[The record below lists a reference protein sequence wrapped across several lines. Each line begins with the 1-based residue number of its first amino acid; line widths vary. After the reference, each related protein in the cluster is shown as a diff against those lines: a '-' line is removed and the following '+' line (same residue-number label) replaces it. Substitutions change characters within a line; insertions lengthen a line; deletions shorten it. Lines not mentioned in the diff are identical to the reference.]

1 MNFFDIQMY
10 IGIKLLFL
18 LFVATS
24 VYLIFKNKKPVY
36 FLVLVGVISSA
47 SYFLLVNNLQLSFW
61 GLQGDEITIAAMYN
75 TFAHVSLWSDFAY
88 HNLPAFYPPAFFW
101 IFGLV
106 GRLFDWDGVK
116 IAKFA
121 AMSFFLFFPV
131 GLYYFQKYLIK
142 EESEDGKVFGII
154 FALLPT
160 LLIITILDKDLL
172 IGKPYEV
179 ITAAT
184 TIFWYVG
191 LYLKI
196 SRDKWNNKQGLIYG
210 AIAGIIFMTYYLWL
224 VFAAIGFILMGLVEE
239 KGRRVK
245 YFIALFKTMLVTIV
259 VSLPFIL
266 PLVVSYFKNGMESWQ
281 TSFFVPNGLDLW
293 FPMFQLNNINNF
305 ILLFGFVTL
314 IYYRK
319 HIVIKQL
326 LYLFITAFIWWGFAM
341 TSLLVF
347 KIPFQEFRGFY
358 IFSPIILVIAAA
370 YGIERLWFHFNI
382 NKNKNITFLII
393 VIGIVYFASQ
403 SVFGF
408 FVDDPKVKTQRI
420 ESREANR
427 AILNL
432 VHFLKETPESSSKLT
447 LQTVPQVLAFIPINH
462 LIYFNQNNTH
472 PASIFSERYEYVQ
485 SLANSQSPE
494 ELYEKIKN
502 SPYGNLE
509 QFIFYGD
516 EENYYLYFHLNKMIS
531 GIEEKQIKINKN
543 LFLSEHFQKVYEKNG
558 YTVINVLWL

>member
-24 VYLIFKNKKPVY
+24 VYLICKNKKPIY
-36 FLVLVGVISSA
+36 FLVLVGVISSV
-47 SYFLLVNNLQLSFW
+47 SYFLLVNNSQLLFW
-61 GLQGDEITIAAMYN
+61 GLQGDEITIAAMFN

-88 HNLPAFYPPAFFW
+88 HNLPPFYPPAFFW

-106 GRLFDWDGVK
+106 GRLFDWDGIK

-131 GLYYFQKYLIK
+131 GFYYFQKYLIK

-196 SRDKWNNKQGLIYG
+196 SRGKWNNKQGLIYG
-210 AIAGIIFMTYYLWL
+210 AIAGIILMTYYLWL
-224 VFAAIGFILMGLVEE
+224 VFATIGFILMGVVEE
-239 KGRRVK
+239 KGQRVK
-245 YFIALFKTMLVTIV
+245 YFIALFKTMLVAIV
-259 VSLPFIL
+259 VSLPFL
-266 PLVVSYFKNGMESWQ
+266 SPLIISYFKNGMESWQ

-293 FPMFQLNNINNF
+293 LPMFQLNNINNF
-305 ILLFGFVTL
+305 ILLFGFATL

-326 LYLFITAFIWWGFAM
+326 FYLFLTAFIWWGFAM

-370 YGIERLWFHFNI
+370 YGIERLWHYFDI
-382 NKNKNITFLII
+382 NKNRNLSFPII
-393 VIGIVYFASQ
+393 IIGVVYFASQ

-408 FVDDPKVKTQRI
+408 FVDDPIVKMRRV
-420 ESREANR
+420 ESREANK
-427 AILNL
+427 AILSL
-432 VHFLKETPESSSKLT
+432 VYYLKETAGSSSKLT

-462 LIYFNQNNTH
+462 LIYFNQNNNH
-472 PASIFSERYEYVQ
+472 PASIFSERYEYLQ
-485 SLANSQSPE
+485 LLAESQSPE
-494 ELYEKIKN
+494 KLYENIKN

-516 EENYYLYFHLNKMIS
+516 EENYYLYLHLNKMIS
-531 GIEEKQIKINKN
+531 GIEEKKIKINKN

-558 YTVINVLWL
+558 YVVLNVL